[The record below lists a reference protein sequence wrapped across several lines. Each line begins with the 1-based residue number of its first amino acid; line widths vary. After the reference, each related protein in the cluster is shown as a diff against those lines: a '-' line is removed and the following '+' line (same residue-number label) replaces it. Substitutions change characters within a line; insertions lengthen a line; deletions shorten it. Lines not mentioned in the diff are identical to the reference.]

1 MYITITGELG
11 SGKSTVA
18 QLLCEKYGFTKYSTG
33 TIQREI
39 AKEKGITT
47 LELNQLM
54 SNDVNNKYDAMI
66 DNKTVEISRSNMG
79 KDIVYDS
86 RMAWHFVEKSFK
98 VYITVDIHVAANRV
112 IMADRGKEEH
122 YDSLE
127 EAAKSLI
134 KRKQLEDSRFAQ
146 IYSVNTTDFN
156 NYDLIVDSSVLA
168 PDELAKFIMENAK
181 EENCEHQVFLSPQ
194 RLYPTKSVQDINS
207 DYKEELQGMDDR
219 TGNDKASID
228 VVAHNGFY
236 YIIDGHHRV
245 CAKLHSGEKLISV
258 NVCSV
263 DDKGQVEKYGKNI
276 EELVKAPE
284 TYYQEWEEHNGV
296 KFLAYPY

>member
-18 QLLCEKYGFTKYSTG
+18 QLLCDEYGFTKYSTG

-66 DNKTVEISRSNMG
+66 DNKTVEISRNNIG
-79 KDIVYDS
+79 KNIVYDS

-146 IYSVNTTDFN
+146 IYSVNTTDFG

-168 PDELAKFIMENAK
+168 PDALAKFIMENAK
-181 EENCEHQVFLSPQ
+181 EEDCEHKVFLSPQ
-194 RLYPTKSVQDINS
+194 RLYPTKSVQNLNS
-207 DYKEELQGMDDR
+207 DYVEELQRRDDN
-219 TGNDKASID
+219 TPID

-245 CAKLHSGEKLISV
+245 CAKIQSGEKLISV
-258 NVCSV
+258 NVCSA
-263 DDKGQVEKYGKNI
+263 DDKGMVEKYGKSI

-284 TYYQEWEEHNGV
+284 TYYKEWEEHNGV

>member
-18 QLLCEKYGFTKYSTG
+18 QLLCDEYGFTKYSTG

-54 SNDVNNKYDAMI
+54 TNDVNNKFDAMI
-66 DNKTVEISRSNMG
+66 DNKTVEISRNNIG
-79 KDIVYDS
+79 KNIVYDS

-98 VYITVDIHVAANRV
+98 VYVTVDIHVAAQRV
-112 IMADRGKEEH
+112 IMADRGQEEH

-146 IYSVNTTDFN
+146 IYSVNTTNFD
-156 NYDLIVDSSVLA
+156 NYDLIVDSTVLK

-181 EENCEHQVFLSPQ
+181 EDNCEHKVFLSPQ
-194 RLYPTKSVQDINS
+194 RLYPTHSVQDINS
-207 DYKEELQGMDDR
+207 DYVEELQRRDDN
-219 TGNDKASID
+219 TLID

-245 CAKLHSGEKLISV
+245 CAKLRNGEKLIGV
-258 NVCSV
+258 NVRNA
-263 DDKGQVEKYGKNI
+263 DKNI
-276 EELVKAPE
+276 EELVKVPE
-284 TYYQEWEEHNGV
+284 TYYKEWEEHNEV
-296 KFLAYPY
+296 KFLAYPYL

>member
-18 QLLCEKYGFTKYSTG
+18 QLLCDKYGFTKYSTG

-54 SNDVNNKYDAMI
+54 SNDVNNEYDAMI
-66 DNKTVEISRSNMG
+66 DNKTIEISRNNIG

-86 RMAWHFVEKSFK
+86 RMAWHFVEESFK
-98 VYITVDIHVAANRV
+98 VYVTVDIHVAANRV
-112 IMADRGKEEH
+112 IMADRGQEEH

-146 IYSVNTTDFN
+146 IYSVNTTDFD
-156 NYDLIVDSSVLA
+156 NYDLIVDSTVLL
-168 PDELAKFIMENAK
+168 PDELAKFIMEKAK
-181 EENCEHQVFLSPQ
+181 EENHEHEVFLSPQ
-194 RLYPTKSVQDINS
+194 RLYPTKSIKDINS
-207 DYKEELQGMDDR
+207 DGADGLQHSEA
-219 TGNDKASID
+219 DKPID
-228 VVAHNGFY
+228 VVACNGFY
-236 YIIDGHHRV
+236 YIINGHNKV
-245 CAKLHSGEKLISV
+245 CSKIQSEEKLINA
-258 NVCSV
+258 NVYNA
-263 DDKGQVEKYGKNI
+263 DEKGWVEKYGKNVD
-276 EELVKAPE
+276 ELVKKPE
-284 TYYQEWEEHNGV
+284 TYYSEWEEHTGV

>member
-18 QLLCEKYGFTKYSTG
+18 QLLCDKYGFTKYSTG

-54 SNDVNNKYDAMI
+54 SNDVNNEYDAMI
-66 DNKTVEISRSNMG
+66 DNKTIEISRKNVG

-86 RMAWHFVEKSFK
+86 RMAWHFVEESFK
-98 VYITVDIHVAANRV
+98 VYVTVDIHVAANRV
-112 IMADRGKEEH
+112 IMADRGQEEH

-146 IYSVNTTDFN
+146 IYSVNTTDFD
-156 NYDLIVDSSVLA
+156 NYDLIVDSTVLS
-168 PDELAKFIMENAK
+168 PDELAKFIMEK
-181 EENCEHQVFLSPQ
+181 TKDENHEHEVFLSPQ
-194 RLYPTKSVQDINS
+194 RLYPTKSIKDINS
-207 DYKEELQGMDDR
+207 ESADGLQNSEADEP
-219 TGNDKASID
+219 ID
-228 VVAHNGFY
+228 IVACSGFY
-236 YIIDGHHRV
+236 YIINGHDKV
-245 CAKLHSGEKLISV
+245 CSKIKSGEKLISA
-258 NVCSV
+258 NVYNA
-263 DDKGQVEKYGKNI
+263 DEKGWVEKYGKNVD
-276 EELVKAPE
+276 ELVKMPE
-284 TYYQEWEEHNGV
+284 TCYSDWEEHTGV
-296 KFLAYPY
+296 KFLAYPYS

>member
-18 QLLCEKYGFTKYSTG
+18 QLLCDKYGFTKYSTG

-47 LELNQLM
+47 LELNQQM
-54 SNDVNNKYDAMI
+54 SNDVNNKFDAMI
-66 DNKTVEISRSNMG
+66 DNKTIEISRNNIG

-86 RMAWHFVEKSFK
+86 RMAWHFVEESFK
-98 VYITVDIHVAANRV
+98 VYVTVDIHVAANRV
-112 IMADRGKEEH
+112 IMADRGQEEH

-146 IYSVNTTDFN
+146 IYSVNTTDFD
-156 NYDLIVDSSVLA
+156 NYDLIVDSTVLS
-168 PDELAKFIMENAK
+168 PDELAEFIMEKAK
-181 EENCEHQVFLSPQ
+181 EENKQHEVFLSPQ
-194 RLYPTKSVQDINS
+194 RLYPTKNVKDINS
-207 DYKEELQGMDDR
+207 ESADGFKNSEA
-219 TGNDKASID
+219 DKPID
-228 VVAHNGFY
+228 VVACNGFY
-236 YIIDGHHRV
+236 YIINGHNKV
-245 CAKLHSGEKLISV
+245 CAKIQSGEKLISA
-258 NVCSV
+258 NVYNA
-263 DDKGQVEKYGKNI
+263 DEKGWVEKYGKNVD
-276 EELVKAPE
+276 ELVKMPE
-284 TYYQEWEEHNGV
+284 TCYREWEGHTGV

>member
-11 SGKSTVA
+11 SGKSTIA
-18 QLLCEKYGFTKYSTG
+18 NLLCDEYGFTKHSTG

-54 SNDVNNKYDAMI
+54 SNDVNNKYDSMI
-66 DNKTVEISRSNMG
+66 DNKTVEISRSSIG
-79 KDIVYDS
+79 KDIVFDS

-98 VYITVDIHVAANRV
+98 VYVTVDIHVAAKRV
-112 IMADRGKEEH
+112 MAADRGKEEH

-146 IYSVNTTDFN
+146 IYSVNTTDFG
-156 NYDLIVDSSVLA
+156 NYDLIVDSTVLS
-168 PDELAKFIMENAK
+168 PGELAKFIMEKAK
-181 EENCEHQVFLSPQ
+181 AKNYKHEVYLSLQ
-194 RLYPTKSVQDINS
+194 RLYPTSVNS
-207 DYKEELQGMDDR
+207 IGLEYKADNMKDFEQ
-219 TGNDKASID
+219 NDGVIPID
-228 VVAHNGFY
+228 VVAHEGFY
-236 YIIDGHHRV
+236 YIIDGHKR
-245 CAKLHSGEKLISV
+245 ALNKIKSGEKLISA
-258 NVCSV
+258 NVYNA
-263 DDKGQVEKYGKNI
+263 DDKGMVEKYKNSV
-276 EELVKAPE
+276 EELVKIPE
-284 TYYQEWEEHNGV
+284 TEYKKWEKGTGI

>member
-18 QLLCEKYGFTKYSTG
+18 QLLCDKYGFTKYSTG

-54 SNDVNNKYDAMI
+54 SNDVNNEYDAMI
-66 DNKTVEISRSNMG
+66 DNKTIEISRNNIG

-86 RMAWHFVEKSFK
+86 RMAWHFVEESFK
-98 VYITVDIHVAANRV
+98 VYVTVDIHVAANRV
-112 IMADRGKEEH
+112 IMADRGQEEH

-146 IYSVNTTDFN
+146 IYSVNTTDFD
-156 NYDLIVDSSVLA
+156 NYDLIVDSTVLS
-168 PDELAKFIMENAK
+168 PDELAKFIMEKAK
-181 EENCEHQVFLSPQ
+181 EANHEQEVYLSPQ
-194 RLYPTKSVQDINS
+194 RLYPTKSIKDINS
-207 DYKEELQGMDDR
+207 GDADGLRNSEA
-219 TGNDKASID
+219 DKPID
-228 VVAHNGFY
+228 VVACNGFY
-236 YIIDGHHRV
+236 YIINGHNRV
-245 CAKLHSGEKLISV
+245 CAKIQNGEKLISA
-258 NVCSV
+258 NVYNA
-263 DDKGQVEKYGKNI
+263 DEKGWVEKYGKNV
-276 EELVKAPE
+276 EQLVKMPE
-284 TYYQEWEEHNGV
+284 TCYREWEEHTGV